1 MSPTNLFSLG
11 ITLDTSGNKGD
22 TNTDKECVLGDLYL
36 GVALLYKKLKL
47 KTKCFQTKKVDQG
60 VLDKIKFKKLKTQKA
75 NKLHKPIYYFLK
87 SQS

>member
-1 MSPTNLFSLG
+1 MSLPNLFFLRNNTG
-11 ITLDTSGNKGD
+11 YIRKQGD

-47 KTKCFQTKKVDQG
+47 KIKCFQTKKVDQG

-75 NKLHKPIYYFLK
+75 NKLHKPIYSFLK